1 MDERANLPAISSGGQ
16 GSSISVGV
24 PTSHEM
30 MAYQTYAKTAVD
42 SQMYR
47 GVGKEA
53 GVMMIM
59 LAAREYGIGPAQA
72 LNGGLNIIEGKVELS
87 ARIMGAMIRR
97 AGHTMKILEDSDTKC
112 TIYGRRGDTGEE
124 YTVTYTIEQAQRA
137 GLIKEKGGWKK
148 VPDDMLFAR
157 TQSKLARRLFSD
169 VVGIGY
175 VQGEI
180 SSPESKEVAID
191 LPVDIEPEVTLINED
206 ELLQDLLSYLDKDE
220 RFLMI
225 QFIEV
230 VMKAQ
235 GWDKVKT
242 IQEMLKD
249 TKRAFTRFEEWKS
262 KKTLLGNEK

>member
-1 MDERANLPAISSGGQ
+1 MPS
-16 GSSISVGV
+16 
-24 PTSHEM
+24 THEM

-47 GVGKEA
+47 GIGKEA

-97 AGHTMKILEDSDTKC
+97 AGHTLKILEDTDTQC
-112 TIYGRRGDTGEE
+112 TIYGRRADTSEE
-124 YTVTYTIEQAQRA
+124 HKVTYTIEQAQRA

-157 TQSKLARRLFSD
+157 TMSKLARRLFSD
-169 VVGIGY
+169 VIGIGY

-180 SSPESKEVAID
+180 VLDKHEASVD
-191 LPVDIEPEVTLINED
+191 LPIDIEPEIKQVDTEALQV
-206 ELLQDLLSYLDKDE
+206 ELMEALDKEDK
-220 RFLMI
+220 FLMHE
-225 QFIEV
+225 FIEV
-230 VMKAQ
+230 VRSHYK
-235 GWDKVKT
+235 WDKERT
-242 IQEMLKD
+242 LKEFLSD
-249 TKRAFTRFEEWKS
+249 INRTLTRFNEWK
-262 KKTLLGNEK
+262 EKRLRIGETVEQADAEQATKSVT